1 MDQTGSQAITDGFPD
16 SLVIVISFFNFTENG
31 DIMKNLIILT
41 FLSVAAFT
49 ACSAEKNENKLLTG
63 SERISEYLPL
73 IDGKTVAVVANQTS
87 IVGGK
92 HLVDTLLSL
101 GADIKVIFAPEHG
114 FRDLAD
120 AGAVIISGAD
130 PVTGIN
136 VTSLYGNRKK
146 PAPED
151 LEGIDVVIFDI
162 QDVGTRFYTY
172 LTTMCYVME
181 ACAENGKRFIVMD
194 RPNPNG
200 YYVDGPIL
208 DTSKFRS
215 FVGIHPIPVVHGMT
229 LGEYAGMVNGEGW
242 LAGGI
247 KCDLS
252 VIKCENYTHAT
263 MYELPVIPS
272 PNLPNMNS
280 VYLYPSLCFAE
291 GTVLSCGRGTEFPF
305 QVIGAPKMPD
315 TGFSF
320 TPKPTFGSS
329 SPKHNGEVCYG
340 TDLRNA
346 LVDSLVPKPEMN
358 IGWIIDAYNAYP
370 EKESFFT
377 GYFDTLAGSSTLREQ
392 IIQGMTAEQIRATWK
407 EGLDSFKV
415 VRAKYLIYN

>member
-1 MDQTGSQAITDGFPD
+1 
-16 SLVIVISFFNFTENG
+16 
-31 DIMKNLIILT
+31 MKNLIILS
-41 FLSVAAFT
+41 FLIVMAGV
-49 ACSAEKNENKLLTG
+49 ACSADRKNDTLQTGAALTQ
-63 SERISEYLPL
+63 EYLPL
-73 IDGKTVAVVANQTS
+73 IQGKTVAVVANQTS
-87 IVGGK
+87 LIGGV

-101 GADIKVIFAPEHG
+101 DVDIRLIFAPEHG

-120 AGAVIISGAD
+120 AGAVITSGTD

-136 VTSLYGNRKK
+136 VISLYGRKK
-146 PAPED
+146 KPLPED
-151 LEGIDVVIFDI
+151 LEGIDAVIYDI

-181 ACAENGKRFIVMD
+181 ACAENGKSFIILD

-200 YYVDGPIL
+200 YYVDGPVL
-208 DTSKFRS
+208 DTAYRS
-215 FVGIHPIPVVHGMT
+215 FVGIHPVPVVHGMT

-247 KCDLS
+247 SCDLK
-252 VIKCENYTHAT
+252 VIRCNNYTHST
-263 MYELPVIPS
+263 LYELPVIPS

-305 QVIGAPKMPD
+305 QVLGAPEMPD

-320 TPKPTFGSS
+320 TPHPSFGSS
-329 SPKHNGEVCYG
+329 DPRYNGMLCYG
-340 TDLRNA
+340 IDLRNA
-346 LVDSLVPKPEMN
+346 IEDSIVPRPAMN
-358 IGWIIDAYNAYP
+358 LEWIIDAYNAYP
-370 EKESFFT
+370 DKEKFFT

-392 IIQGMTAEQIRATWK
+392 IISGMDADEIRQTWQEQLNRFSEI
-407 EGLDSFKV
+407 
-415 VRAKYLIYN
+415 RAKYLLYN

>member
-1 MDQTGSQAITDGFPD
+1 
-16 SLVIVISFFNFTENG
+16 
-31 DIMKNLIILT
+31 MKNLIILT
-41 FLSVAAFT
+41 FLTVMAGA
-49 ACSAEKNENKLLTG
+49 ACSAGEKEQILMTG
-63 SERISEYLPL
+63 AGRTGEYMQL
-73 IDGKTVAVVANQTS
+73 IDGKSVAVVANQTS
-87 IVGGK
+87 MVGVT

-101 GADIKVIFAPEHG
+101 GADIQLIFAPEHG

-120 AGAVIISGAD
+120 AGAVITSGAD

-136 VTSLYGNRKK
+136 VVSLYGNKKK

-151 LEGIDVVIFDI
+151 LEGIDVVIYDI

-181 ACAENGKRFIVMD
+181 ACAENGKPFIVMD

-208 DTSKFRS
+208 DTSRYRS

-247 KCDLS
+247 KCDLT
-252 VIKCENYTHAT
+252 VIKCENYTHST

-280 VYLYPSLCFAE
+280 IYLYPSLCYAE

-305 QVIGAPKMPD
+305 QVLGAPKMPD

-320 TPKPTFGSS
+320 TPQPSFGSS
-329 SPKHNGEVCYG
+329 MPMHSDQSCYG
-340 TDLRNA
+340 FDLRNA
-346 LVDSLVPKPEMN
+346 LADGLVPKPEMN
-358 IGWIIDAYNAYP
+358 LGWIIDAYNAYP

-377 GYFDTLAGSSTLREQ
+377 GYFDMLAGSNTLREQ
-392 IIQGMTAEQIRATWK
+392 IMQGMTAEEIRATWQ
-407 EGLDSFKV
+407 EGLDQFNQIRS
-415 VRAKYLIYN
+415 KYLLYDLQ